1 MRGFMTVKEELALLR
16 KIVKLAKTVQDHV
29 QFPPRGGQCWCEQCE
44 AIRWY
49 DDLKK
54 RKA

>member
-1 MRGFMTVKEELALLR
+1 VKVAEELALLR
-16 KIVKLAKTVQDHV
+16 KIVRLATTVQNHV

-49 DDLKK
+49 DDKKKGLK
-54 RKA
+54 